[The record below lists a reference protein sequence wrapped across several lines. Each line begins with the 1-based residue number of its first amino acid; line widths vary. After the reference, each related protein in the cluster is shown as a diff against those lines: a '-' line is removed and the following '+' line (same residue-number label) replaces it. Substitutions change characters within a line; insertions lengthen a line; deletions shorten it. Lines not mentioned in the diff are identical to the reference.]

1 MTGQRGFRGGGRW
14 DGVDIKPRGSP
25 NCHVVGNSCL
35 PIENWQWKTGDA
47 IEQAIDQFE
56 NQNRDREYRF
66 ASVLVRSLGID
77 PDLDEF

>member
-1 MTGQRGFRGGGRW
+1 MREFRGGGGGRW
-14 DGVDIKPRGSP
+14 DGGDIKVRGSP

-35 PIENWQWKTGDA
+35 PIENWQWKTRST

-66 ASVLVRSLGID
+66 ALLRSLGIRYH
-77 PDLDEF
+77 DLDVL